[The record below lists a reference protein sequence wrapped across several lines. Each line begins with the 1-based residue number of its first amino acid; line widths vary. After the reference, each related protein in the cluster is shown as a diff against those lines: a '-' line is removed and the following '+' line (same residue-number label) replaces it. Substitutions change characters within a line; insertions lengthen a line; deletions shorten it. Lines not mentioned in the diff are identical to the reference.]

1 MQLKLKKTY
10 ENKKGN
16 ETEYEKYKT
25 ILFTIFDNIYRIFY
39 SQYKKTRN
47 QQLSL
52 DNQNIS
58 SRTFSL

>member
-1 MQLKLKKTY
+1 
-10 ENKKGN
+10 
-16 ETEYEKYKT
+16 
-25 ILFTIFDNIYRIFY
+25 DNLYRIFY